1 MIFADFYWVWG
12 NRFLA
17 VVVYYDIT
25 AIFTTCS
32 WIYTAGFY
40 QVWWLYCSDHPYHSV
55 NGEFATRKSKT
66 KYVLKSCN
74 IEFVNI
80 FHHVFLLLTLPDRK
94 WEDSFWWRPS
104 KVNMVLLSGAP
115 HFAYTMHGHFYF
127 GNIPVYVIL
136 CLFSDAV
143 PDHVNPQTVTIKRLP
158 WSGSLQIKLGK
169 DYSI

>member
-80 FHHVFLLLTLPDRK
+80 FHHVFLLLT
-94 WEDSFWWRPS
+94 WSGCQWVDSFWPRPS
-104 KVNMVLLSGAP
+104 KVNLVLLSGAL
-115 HFAYTMHGHFYF
+115 HFAYTMHRHFYF
-127 GNIPVYVIL
+127 SNILNQY
-136 CLFSDAV
+136 LFSYQFMLYLACLWCSSV
-143 PDHVNPQTVTIKRLP
+143 RPVHAQNEEEAME
-158 WSGSLQIKLGK
+158 WE
-169 DYSI
+169 YSDTMR